1 VPPRATSIGFVPVY
15 TRAMRR
21 HDALAVIARHRPL
34 FRKAY
39 LFGSTARDEADA
51 HSDTDKDFFHRITEV
66 MSLVDDLG
74 GSDTLIYT
82 PAEFGRLKESS
93 GFLYTVIQEAIE
105 IEGEQG

>member
-1 VPPRATSIGFVPVY
+1 
-15 TRAMRR
+15 MRR
-21 HDALAVIARHRPL
+21 HAALAIIARHRPL

-51 HSDTDKDFFHRITEV
+51 HTDTDIILVRETDKDFFHRITEV
-66 MSLVDDLG
+66 MPLVDDLG
-74 GSDTLIYT
+74 GSDTVIYT

-93 GFLYTVIQEAIE
+93 GFLYTVLQEAVE